1 MEIFRK
7 VSQAPIVAETEK
19 GFNLNFKRLF
29 GVYPNQSKDIVV
41 DIKITKDVKFE
52 EIIKLYLSCVGYKY
66 KNNLQVMVLT
76 KDGYVP
82 FDVKYMRKLIHVL
95 GLSVINYTCPTING
109 RINYKVFVSHLI
121 SLKSLVVNTINDD
134 FIGYVKEASSYEGEF
149 LGLSTKEEGEQA
161 YVHYGRTTVLPI
173 IINVI
178 GPKNSYMF
186 LRGTLQHYRFNY
198 AYNGV
203 ILKKEY
209 HPSVSSKIE
218 EKRDNLVYLLN
229 YLFGY
234 DENIIYDEFH
244 RFVTDG
250 IFNIVRYMMDNYSGK
265 DLSNLFIAQS
275 YNREDFEENL
285 SEFLTKVLWKMELDL
300 PDDKDLL
307 LYQLLLDKVINKTCK
322 DLDAAGRF
330 IEVESFYEDSYS
342 EENE

>member
-1 MEIFRK
+1 MENL
-7 VSQAPIVAETEK
+7 IVVETEK
-19 GFNLNFKRLF
+19 GFNLGFKRLF
-29 GVYPNQSKDIVV
+29 GVYPNQSKDVVV
-41 DIKITKDVKFE
+41 DIKITKEVKFE
-52 EIIKLYLSCVGYKY
+52 EIIKLYLSSLGYKY
-66 KNNLQVMVLT
+66 KNNLTIMVLT
-76 KDGYVP
+76 KNGYVP
-82 FDVKYMRKLIHVL
+82 FDVKYMRRLIHAL
-95 GLSVINYTCPTING
+95 NISVINYTCPTING
-109 RINYKVFVSHLI
+109 KINYKVFVSHLI

-186 LRGTLQHYRFNY
+186 LRRTLQHYRFNY

-244 RFVTDG
+244 RFVTEG
-250 IFNIVRYMMDNYSGK
+250 IFDIFKYIMDNYSNK
-265 DLSNLFIAQS
+265 DLGYLFIAQS
-275 YNREDFEENL
+275 YNREDFEENF
-285 SEFLTKVLWKMELDL
+285 SEFLIKVLWKMELDL
-300 PDDKDLL
+300 PDDKDLF
-307 LYQLLLDKVINKTCK
+307 LYQLIIDKVIEKTCK
-322 DLDAAGRF
+322 DLDDAGRF
-330 IEVESFYEDSYS
+330 VEVESFYEDSYL
-342 EENE
+342 EEEE